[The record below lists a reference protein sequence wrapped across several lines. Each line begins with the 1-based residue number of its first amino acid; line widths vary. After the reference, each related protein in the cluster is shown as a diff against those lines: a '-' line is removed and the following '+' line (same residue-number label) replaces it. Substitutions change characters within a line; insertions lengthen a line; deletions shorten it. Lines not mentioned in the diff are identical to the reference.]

1 MAIPRSGPNMSA
13 IAAALGVSAATVSN
27 ALSGKG
33 RVSPELIERIRAK
46 AAELGYVPSLAAR
59 ALRTGRTGVLG
70 LVLPD
75 IANPLF
81 PQIAQAIENAASN
94 AGYGV
99 LIADSRGD
107 VARQTEAINR
117 LLERGVDGMVIV
129 PRRGTRIA
137 DVGCPV
143 AVIDT
148 PSTPGNTVA
157 ADHWDGGAQM
167 GRHLSSLGH
176 RKVLLIGTSASS
188 NVQNDRIGGLKAGLG
203 AGVECEVLWI
213 EKVEAAGGEGCPLG
227 LAERAEAGFTAFAA
241 VSDLSALRALTEL
254 QRAGIGVPEA
264 VSVTGFD
271 DLVWSPV
278 VTPAL
283 TTMRMD
289 MAAIADLAIAA
300 LIRAIGPE
308 GEAEE
313 ALAGRVASETDRVPM
328 QLVIRQSTGAP
339 YSGGTPNSHAQPPIK
354 PTAGEHK
361 S

>member
-1 MAIPRSGPNMSA
+1 MAISRTSPNMSA

-33 RVSPELIERIRAK
+33 RVSPELVEKVRAK
-46 AAELGYVPSLAAR
+46 AIELGYVPSLAAR

-75 IANPLF
+75 ISNPLF
-81 PQIAQAIENAASN
+81 PQIAQAIENAAAN

-107 VARQTEAINR
+107 IAMQTEAIGR

-137 DVGCPV
+137 DIGCPV

-157 ADHWDGGAQM
+157 ADHWHGGQQM
-167 GRHLSSLGH
+167 GRHLALLGH
-176 RKVLLIGTSASS
+176 AKVLLIGTHTSS
-188 NVQNDRIGGLKAGLG
+188 NVQSDRIGGLKSGLG
-203 AGVECEVLWI
+203 NRVECEILWI
-213 EKVEAAGGEGCPLG
+213 ERAEAIGGEGCPLG
-227 LAERAEAGFTAFAA
+227 LADKVLEGFTAFAA

-254 QRAGIGVPEA
+254 QRAGIGVPEM

-271 DLVWSPV
+271 DLIWSPV

-283 TTMRMD
+283 TTVRMD
-289 MAAIADLAIAA
+289 MATIADLAIAA
-300 LIRAIGPE
+300 LIRAIEPE
-308 GEAEE
+308 GEAED
-313 ALAGRVASETDRVPM
+313 ATPRKVSSELDRVPM
-328 QLVIRQSTGAP
+328 QLIIRQS
-339 YSGGTPNSHAQPPIK
+339 SGTPNLHAQPKNKPI
-354 PTAGEHK
+354 AGELT

>member
-1 MAIPRSGPNMSA
+1 MKTVRTGSNMSA

-33 RVSPELIERIRAK
+33 RVSPELVEKVRAK
-46 AAELGYVPSLAAR
+46 AAELGYVPSLTAR

-81 PQIAQAIENAASN
+81 PQIAQAIEHAAAN
-94 AGYGV
+94 AGFGV

-107 VARQTEAINR
+107 IGQQTEAINR

-148 PSTPGNTVA
+148 PSTPGNTVS

-167 GRHLSSLGH
+167 GRHLATLGH
-176 RKVLLIGTSASS
+176 RKVLLIGTGSSS

-203 AGVECEVLWI
+203 AEVECETLWI
-213 EKVEAAGGEGCPLG
+213 EKVEALSGKGCPLG
-227 LAERAEAGFTAFAA
+227 LVAKAKAGFTAFAA

-254 QRAGIGVPEA
+254 QRAGIRVPEM

-289 MAAIADLAIAA
+289 MAQIADLAVAA
-300 LIRAIGPE
+300 LTGAIEAAGGIEPE
-308 GEAEE
+308 AAEKVSS
-313 ALAGRVASETDRVPM
+313 ARDRVPM
-328 QLVIRQSTGAP
+328 QLIVRQS
-339 YSGGTPNSHAQPPIK
+339 SGVPNSHAQTSTIK
-354 PTAGEHK
+354 PTAGELTR
-361 S
+361 

>member
-1 MAIPRSGPNMSA
+1 MAINRTGPNMNA

-33 RVSPELIERIRAK
+33 RVSPELVEKVRAK

-107 VARQTEAINR
+107 IAMQTEAINR

-157 ADHWDGGAQM
+157 ADHWGGGVQM
-167 GRHLSSLGH
+167 GRHLAGLGH
-176 RKVLLIGTSASS
+176 RKVLLIGNNPSS
-188 NVQNDRIGGLKAGLG
+188 NVQNDRVGGLKSGLG
-203 AGVECEVLWI
+203 PDVECETLWI
-213 EKVEAAGGEGCPLG
+213 EKIEAASGEGCPLG
-227 LAERAEAGFTAFAA
+227 LAEKAAAGFTAFAA

-271 DLVWSPV
+271 DLIWSPV

-283 TTMRMD
+283 TTIRMN
-289 MAAIADLAIAA
+289 MATIADLAVAA
-300 LIRAIGPE
+300 LIRVISQDGDTEPAT
-308 GEAEE
+308 
-313 ALAGRVASETDRVPM
+313 AGKVSSETDRVPM
-328 QLVIRQSTGAP
+328 QLIVRQSTA
-339 YSGGTPNSHAQPPIK
+339 TPNSHANQPSNK
-354 PTAGEHK
+354 PTAGELK
-361 S
+361 P